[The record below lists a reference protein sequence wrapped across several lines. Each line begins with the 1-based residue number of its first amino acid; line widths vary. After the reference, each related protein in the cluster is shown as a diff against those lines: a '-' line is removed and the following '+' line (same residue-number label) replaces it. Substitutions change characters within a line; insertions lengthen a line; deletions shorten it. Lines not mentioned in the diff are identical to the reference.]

1 MIKKLL
7 LFILLLTAP
16 LAFAEE
22 GYISPETY
30 AVNEAD
36 LLDYTDVP
44 PPPKPD
50 VTSADK
56 PQKIKKHLDGG
67 HSQVQKVDYG
77 QPERQ
82 QRGSEILSGPL
93 VLLSF

>member
-50 VTSADK
+50 GVK
-56 PQKIKKHLDGG
+56 LI
-67 HSQVQKVDYG
+67 
-77 QPERQ
+77 
-82 QRGSEILSGPL
+82 
-93 VLLSF
+93 